1 MSDPSE
7 CHHTIISKTE
17 IIIWLIIGII
27 FLALLPLYDCSYCNV
42 EDKCTLIEI
51 IGRMILW

>member
-7 CHHTIISKTE
+7 CHHTIISKQE
-17 IIIWLIIGII
+17 IIIWIIGGII
-27 FLALLPLYDCSYCNV
+27 LFTLLPVFNCNV

>member
-17 IIIWLIIGII
+17 IILWLIGGI
-27 FLALLPLYDCSYCNV
+27 LLLSLLPLFDCSYCNI